1 MCPRPP
7 PRSDNANIRTLTNN
21 IASRN
26 TFAAIATCISM
37 KIVLWGTYDIGK
49 PRVRILRDG
58 LRARGIEIAEIHK
71 DIWADLEDKSAL
83 HGPWTWMRRG
93 IRLLA
98 AYPTLVTRY
107 LRAPAHD
114 LVLVCYPGQLDI
126 LVLWLFA
133 WMRRKPI
140 VLDWFISAFD
150 TVVEDRRLLSR
161 ANPLAWSLWA
171 GEWLAARLASIA
183 FMDTATHARRMEK
196 LFRLAPGSIG
206 HVWVGVEETFFRTVE
221 RRAGGHLQVLF
232 YGQFIP
238 LHGIDTIISAAQ
250 YLSNAPI
257 HWTLIGRGQEAPRI
271 RARLAE
277 RPVDSLQWLDWVPY
291 ERLLEHIVQADVCL
305 GIFGTSE
312 KAASVIP
319 NKVFQIVAAG
329 RPLVTCDSRGIRE
342 LLTDNPPCV
351 RLVQAGDARAL
362 ARTIHDYI
370 ELRPTLPPRCHER
383 LHHRIGPAAVATQFL
398 AMIEERSHSP
408 GPTHDH

>member
-1 MCPRPP
+1 
-7 PRSDNANIRTLTNN
+7 
-21 IASRN
+21 
-26 TFAAIATCISM
+26 M

-58 LRARGIEIAEIHK
+58 LRALGIEIAEIHK
-71 DIWADLEDKSAL
+71 DIWADLDDKSAL

-98 AYPTLVTRY
+98 AYPSLVTRY

-126 LVLWLFA
+126 LVLWPFA
-133 WMRRKPI
+133 RMRRKPI
-140 VLDWFISAFD
+140 ALDWFISAFD

-196 LFRLAPGSIG
+196 LFRLAPDSVRR
-206 HVWVGVEETFFRTVE
+206 VWVGVEEAFFRPV
-221 RRAGGHLQVLF
+221 GHRTSDQYLRVLF

-238 LHGIDTIISAAQ
+238 LHGIDIIIEAARH
-250 YLSNAPI
+250 LGDAPI
-257 HWTLIGRGQEAPRI
+257 RWTLIGRGQEAARI
-271 RARLAE
+271 RAQLAK
-277 RPVDSLQWLDWVPY
+277 RPVGSLQWLDWVPY

-329 RPLVTCDSRGIRE
+329 RPLVTCDSPGIRE

-351 RLVQAGDARAL
+351 RLVQAGDASAL
-362 ARTIHDYI
+362 ARAIRDYL
-370 ELRPTLPPRCHER
+370 ELRHTLPSRCHER
-383 LHHRIGPAAVATQFL
+383 LHHRIDPAAVATQFV
-398 AMIEERSHSP
+398 AMIEQRFHSP